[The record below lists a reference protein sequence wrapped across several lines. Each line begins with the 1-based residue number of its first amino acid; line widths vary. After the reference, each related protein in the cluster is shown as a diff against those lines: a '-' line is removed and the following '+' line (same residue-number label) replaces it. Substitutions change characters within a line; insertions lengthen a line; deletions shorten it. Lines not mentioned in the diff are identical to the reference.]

1 MTNAVLGV
9 TIVNAKLVVVEMVGS
24 FVWRHAGV
32 EWLVG
37 GCQKPPVACLNHAGP
52 SVSCGHVLRH
62 LGLKCNLRSKRQRA
76 LLIDK
81 QPVTSYKE
89 GQRLIQMT
97 FSGLYIYYS
106 VIFKFKE
113 NIIKALKI

>member
-1 MTNAVLGV
+1 MTSAVLGV
-9 TIVNAKLVVVEMVGS
+9 TIVNAKLVVIEMVGS
-24 FVWRHAGV
+24 FVRRHAGV

-37 GCQKPPVACLNHAGP
+37 LGNPQSPCLNHAGP
-52 SVSCGHVLRH
+52 SVSCGHILRQ
-62 LGLKCNLRSKRQRA
+62 LGLRCHLRSKRQRTH
-76 LLIDK
+76 LIGK

-113 NIIKALKI
+113 NVIKALKI